1 MIASFVFLESLSK
14 SMFSRKIYLL
24 NLLFIGLVSCQS
36 QSNGDE
42 VDLIQEKVLSPVGLY
57 GNTQGTTF
65 AVISNDPI
73 DLDMTAV
80 MEILHHFDMA
90 LSGYIYSS
98 IVSRLNSAPAGPFV
112 YEDPYHYFNR
122 CYRLSQEV
130 FQTGQGT
137 FDPSVFPLVDGWG
150 FMKDMEDVPDS
161 LVIDSLRTLVGFQ
174 EGKHFTFKPTTDEEG
189 NEGSPA
195 TIIKHTSG
203 SKLDFNAIAQGLSV
217 DVLAEELER
226 RGSEN
231 YYIEIGGEIRVKG
244 KNEDGNYW
252 RIGIDRPIDD
262 SDADTRQIQEVV
274 ELKDRAIATSGSY
287 RKFYEKNGI
296 RYSHTLDPI
305 TGYPVTHNLLSASVI
320 AESCAIADAYA
331 TVFMVMGPKRSIDF
345 VTEHPELHLDIY
357 LIFINEHDE
366 FETYYTKGFG
376 DRILL

>member
-1 MIASFVFLESLSK
+1 M
-14 SMFSRKIYLL
+14 RKIYYLS
-24 NLLFIGLVSCQS
+24 LFLFGILSCQS
-36 QSNGDE
+36 QSSDTSIEESEE
-42 VDLIQEKVLSPVGLY
+42 VALQPIGLY

-65 AVISNDPI
+65 AIVSNDPI
-73 DLDMTAV
+73 DLDMKAV
-80 MEILHHFDMA
+80 MDIFHQFDMA
-90 LSGYIYSS
+90 LSGYIDSS
-98 IVSRLNSAPAGPFV
+98 IVTRLNNAPAGIFTYP
-112 YEDPYHYFNR
+112 DPHNYFNR

-130 FQTGQGT
+130 FQVGQGT

-150 FMKDMEDVPDS
+150 FLKDLTYIPDS
-161 LVIDSLRTLVGFQ
+161 IVIDSLLGLVGFQ
-174 EGKHFTFKPTTDEEG
+174 EGRHFSFKPLLDKTGQD
-189 NEGSPA
+189 SSVA
-195 TIIKHTSG
+195 SVIKHTSG

-226 RGSEN
+226 RGSQN

-252 RIGIDRPIDD
+252 RIGIDRPLDD

-296 RYSHTLDPI
+296 RYSHTLDPM
-305 TGYPVTHNLLSASVI
+305 TGYPVTHTLLSASVI

-331 TVFMVMGPKRSIDF
+331 TVFMVMGYERSITF
-345 VTEHPELHLDIY
+345 VKEHPELHLDIY
-357 LIFINEHDE
+357 LIFINDHDE